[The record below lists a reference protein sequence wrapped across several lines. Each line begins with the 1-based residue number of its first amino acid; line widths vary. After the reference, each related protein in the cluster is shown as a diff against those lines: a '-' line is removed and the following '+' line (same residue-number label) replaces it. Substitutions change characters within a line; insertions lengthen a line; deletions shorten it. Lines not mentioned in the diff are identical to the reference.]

1 VFRTRRGR
9 VSFAIIASAA
19 MVACASSG
27 ATPPAPSDAQ
37 SQPAPQTKSGTCDA
51 SKVQWA
57 IGQAGDQAT
66 MGRIWR
72 ESGAGLFRPLI
83 KGQTPLQDHKPDRVN
98 IHLDENNRIV
108 SIDCG

>member
-1 VFRTRRGR
+1 MFRTRRGR

-19 MVACASSG
+19 MVGTTIASALG
-27 ATPPAPSDAQ
+27 VR
-37 SQPAPQTKSGTCDA
+37 APQTKSGTCDA

-98 IHLDENNRIV
+98 IHLDENNRVV